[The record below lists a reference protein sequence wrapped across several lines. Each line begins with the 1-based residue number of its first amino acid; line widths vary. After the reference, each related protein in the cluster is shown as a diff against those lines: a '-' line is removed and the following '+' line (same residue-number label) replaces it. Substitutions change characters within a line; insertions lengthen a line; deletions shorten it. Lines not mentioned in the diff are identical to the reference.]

1 MELLIILLVFA
12 IGILAIGAIVIGGV
26 AFIFQSL
33 GKLIRKLTE
42 KK

>member
-12 IGILAIGAIVIGGV
+12 IGILAIGAIVIGGA
-26 AFIFQSL
+26 AFICQSL
-33 GKLIRKLTE
+33 GKLLRKLTE